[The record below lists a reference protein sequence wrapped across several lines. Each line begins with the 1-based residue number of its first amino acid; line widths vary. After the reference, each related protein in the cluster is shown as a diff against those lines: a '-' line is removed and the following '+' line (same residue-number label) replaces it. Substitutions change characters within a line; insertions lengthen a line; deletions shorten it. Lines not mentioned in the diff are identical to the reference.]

1 MTDSVEHAV
10 NELDTEHIKM
20 MKEMTAQHN
29 AMINMTLVS
38 NIEIQQYLLILIFI
52 NFVMIVMIAIAY
64 YPPYKKIEI
73 KPEGYKP
80 LPDF

>member
-1 MTDSVEHAV
+1 MVDSVDYTV
-10 NELDTEHIKM
+10 NELAREHNKM
-20 MKEMTAQHN
+20 MKEITAQHN

-64 YPPYKKIEI
+64 YPHKKIEI

>member
-1 MTDSVEHAV
+1 MTDSVEYAV
-10 NELDTEHIKM
+10 NELATEHIKM

-64 YPPYKKIEI
+64 YPHKKIEI